1 MSGSYEATV
10 KLTVLIAKLN
20 RDSLRA
26 LASDRIE
33 EARILLEHTRWTG
46 AYYLT
51 GLGIECALKSCLA
64 GAVRE
69 HDFPD
74 KDFVNAM
81 YVHKLEKLFR
91 LNAGLWGALQTDIA
105 TDQKLQVN
113 WSTVKD
119 WDDSKRYNTVDELE
133 ARGLYDAAT
142 DSRSGV
148 LEWIRG
154 KW

>member
-69 HDFPD
+69 HDF
-74 KDFVNAM
+74 
-81 YVHKLEKLFR
+81 LTRTL
-91 LNAGLWGALQTDIA
+91 
-105 TDQKLQVN
+105 
-113 WSTVKD
+113 STQCTCTNLK
-119 WDDSKRYNTVDELE
+119 S
-133 ARGLYDAAT
+133 
-142 DSRSGV
+142 SSG
-148 LEWIRG
+148 
-154 KW
+154 